1 MKIDLRNDLILSALA
16 TSLTFAM
23 GYVQTCIPAANPQV
37 IAQSQVAVPPLIATA
52 PPVRRVFSRRVP
64 WIGTV
69 ESQASVELIA
79 LVSGRVEAIAAND
92 QAPIAK
98 GQCVARLGGSQV
110 EARRARLAAEAE
122 SLKSQ
127 LDLARQ
133 TVGWLEAR
141 LNEQLATHDQVAAAR
156 AEEVKLETQLR
167 EARLNAETFEH
178 QVSICATISGIF
190 TNRRVSVGQSVDA
203 GQAIGQVIDTEHLR
217 ITASLFPPQGMALQE
232 KQAVVNLAESQL
244 VTGVVRR
251 VLPQDSATGAV
262 MIWIEGPQIN
272 AHLRPGQS
280 VGGEIVVKA
289 GTETLTV
296 PQSAIVYDAEEHP
309 YLFVEKGGTYEPRS
323 VRLGLVQ
330 DGWVEVLSGLEPNQS
345 VVTQGA
351 YELFYRRFNERF
363 KVQD

>member
-1 MKIDLRNDLILSALA
+1 MKIELRIAWILTVLLA
-16 TSLTFAM
+16 SLTFTI
-23 GYVQTCIPAANPQV
+23 GYVQTCIPAASPLV
-37 IAQSQVAVPPLIATA
+37 IAQNQVAVPPLITTA
-52 PPVRRVFSRRVP
+52 QPQWRAVTRRAP

-69 ESQASVELIA
+69 ETQASVELIA
-79 LVSGRVEAIAAND
+79 LVAGRVEAIAVDD
-92 QAPIAK
+92 QARIAQGK
-98 GQCVARLGGSQV
+98 CVALLGGSQV
-110 EARRARLAAEAE
+110 ESQRARLAAEAG

-133 TVGWLEAR
+133 TVGWLTAR
-141 LNEQLATHDQVAAAR
+141 LKEQLATHDQVAATQ
-156 AEEVKLETQLR
+156 AEEVRLETQLR

-178 QVSICATISGIF
+178 QVWICAPISGIF
-190 TNRRVSVGQSVDA
+190 TNRRVSVGQNVDA
-203 GQAIGQVIDTEHLR
+203 GQAIGQVIDSEHLR
-217 ITASLFPPQGMALQE
+217 IKASLFPPQGMELQE
-232 KQAVVNLAESQL
+232 KQAVVRLGESQL
-244 VTGVVRR
+244 LTGVVSR

-280 VGGEIVVKA
+280 VEGEIVFKA

-309 YLFVEKGGTYEPRS
+309 YLFVEKDGTYEPRS

-330 DGWVEVLSGLEPNQS
+330 DGWVEVLSGLEQNQS

-351 YELFYRRFNERF
+351 YELFYRQFNEQF